1 MTYTDKKDMAHVVM
15 SANSLRRGNPTT
27 LKVNLE
33 ELKIILRSKKAGFSY
48 ESIDVLQIFSSVQR
62 TREQG

>member
-27 LKVNLE
+27 LKVF
-33 ELKIILRSKKAGFSY
+33 LKYLLWYFEKESKK
-48 ESIDVLQIFSSVQR
+48 
-62 TREQG
+62 